1 MTTQRKVKIALR
13 ASERCA
19 QLYIDRQSTEL
30 TAAEVAASIG
40 VGERTFYRHFPHKRD
55 TIRPLLD
62 EASRVM
68 AASIR
73 ETTDRPLQ
81 ESLVTAFRDAF
92 GGARAEL
99 TRRLFPLLL
108 RDDGMR
114 AGLLQAIHDGR
125 ATLRPAIADRLGIP
139 DDSVQARA
147 AASLFVAAIFTSLET
162 MAQDAS
168 DPMEAFS
175 EALAVAVGNPLQTNN
190 GKETTP

>member
-1 MTTQRKVKIALR
+1 MATQRKVGNALR

-62 EASRVM
+62 EAARVM

-73 ETTDRPLQ
+73 DTTDRPLQ
-81 ESLVTAFRDAF
+81 ESLLTAFREAF
-92 GGARAEL
+92 GGARDEQ

-108 RDDGMR
+108 QDEGMR
-114 AGLLQAIHDGR
+114 AGLLHAVHDGR

-139 DDSVQARA
+139 DDSVHARV
-147 AASLFVAAIFTSLET
+147 AASLFVAAIFTALES